1 MYLFTF
7 LGLGTILVVFEI
19 FIGYW
24 RMARR
29 IQKWSCYLY
38 AVNNSQNKDNVGMSL
53 FCVCPLQRKGDVE
66 PGFPSQG
73 QRVICVSSLM
83 PTARQYS
90 GHGG

>member
-7 LGLGTILVVFEI
+7 LGLGTIFVVFEI

-66 PGFPSQG
+66 PGFIS
-73 QRVICVSSLM
+73 RSK
-83 PTARQYS
+83 
-90 GHGG
+90 GHLCQ